1 MKKERAKIP
10 VPKEEYHTLFGY
22 SVTKEELNHAGRELS
37 ALGWDAASLNEV
49 TASWPPPKLSRKEVS
64 SLQKQARIH
73 ERLLRDDL
81 SPQER
86 EDYDD
91 SIAASKSFRRKVA
104 LARGKLLRGKLKPS
118 SFELAKLAALD
129 LKEHRWL
136 IWMAARNK
144 DEVFFKTLGNCLMG
158 EIQPFAL
165 DEIDVAIV
173 DIRSQCPS
181 ISHEKMA
188 RELKRRGH
196 KIREYESVNREGESV
211 KKECESNY
219 SRLRMR
225 EKRIRDA
232 LPPYA
237 QHLFPKR
244 KRTKKR
250 PKA

>member
-1 MKKERAKIP
+1 
-10 VPKEEYHTLFGY
+10 
-22 SVTKEELNHAGRELS
+22 
-37 ALGWDAASLNEV
+37 
-49 TASWPPPKLSRKEVS
+49 
-64 SLQKQARIH
+64 
-73 ERLLRDDL
+73 
-81 SPQER
+81 
-86 EDYDD
+86 
-91 SIAASKSFRRKVA
+91 
-104 LARGKLLRGKLKPS
+104 
-118 SFELAKLAALD
+118 
-129 LKEHRWL
+129 
-136 IWMAARNK
+136 
-144 DEVFFKTLGNCLMG
+144 MG
-158 EIQPFAL
+158 EIKPLAL

-181 ISHEKMA
+181 ISYEKMA

-196 KIREYESVNREGESV
+196 RIREGESV

-250 PKA
+250 PKV